1 MFRRKILDELNR
13 WKEKKD
19 RKPLVIRGARQ
30 VGKTTVVN
38 MFSKEF
44 DQYIYLNLEISEDRE
59 IFENNQ
65 SYEQLLD
72 GIYFIKKK
80 KKNSKKKT
88 LIFIDEI
95 QNSPEA
101 VKQLRYFY
109 ENSKELFVIAA
120 GSLLETLIKK
130 NINFPVGRV
139 EFMVL
144 RPLSFEEFL
153 LAIGE
158 KESVTILNKI
168 PLPDYAHKK
177 LLNLFHK
184 FVLVGGMPE
193 VVKKFKET
201 RDLLSIDSIFESL
214 IISYLE
220 DVEKYYSTNK
230 NISIMRF
237 VVQNSFFEAGN
248 RIKFQGF
255 GNSNYKSR
263 EINESLQ
270 LLENAFLLQ
279 LIYPTTNNIPPIIL
293 NRKKAP
299 RLQLLDTGLLN
310 HFLNMKDDIFQ
321 SDDINNIYKGKI
333 AEHIVGQELLTKSY
347 SYLHKLCF
355 WVREK
360 KQSNA
365 EVDFIIQHKNRLIP
379 LEVKSGKTGRLRSLH
394 QFIDKAPHNLAIRL
408 YAGQIDIYDDKTIN
422 KKKYKILNLPYY
434 LTSKI
439 DKYIDLYGE

>member
-408 YAGQIDIYDDKTIN
+408 YAGKVDIYDDKTIN